1 MRWERSSE
9 NVTTFGA
16 VALRGKLVCPAS
28 SWFWHSTLKQLH
40 AFYKFP
46 QESFSITIEREGH
59 CGHNATKL
67 HVSRKAHS
75 QFLSYVSVSHTQTI
89 FQTPIY
95 VFIFL
100 LVPQTSLCIFFF
112 SADSMTAGAM
122 ATAAGAAVTLYLLF
136 RRRKKAEEEWSRA
149 RTLRARP
156 SQAPANLFESIMTLS
171 ETLRFTY
178 SETIGKWPIADLAF
192 GINSFMRKQGDLS
205 VASVYGGSGCVEL
218 KGPEAVADLEKL
230 LRLLTLCML
239 FSKKPFPEFL
249 DSAGFSQDHVL
260 LHSPKAELLKPAF
273 TIIHDTQSRCFLLLI
288 RGTHSIKDTL
298 TAATGAMVPF
308 HHSILSDGQISN
320 LVLGHAHC
328 GMVAAARWIAKL
340 CTPTLLKALNEF
352 PDSKVKVV
360 GHSLGGGTASLLT
373 YILREQKEL
382 SSSTCVTFAPAACM
396 TWELAESGKHF
407 ITTIINNSDL
417 VPTLSAF
424 SVDNLRSEVLQLVA
438 ASSWLNDLWDQVE
451 HTKVLNVI
459 YRSANTLGSHLQSI
473 SSAKDKVTGVG
484 AILLPVT
491 SSTEVVIKHARSVAK
506 AIVRTMAAHSQNIA
520 PLSKSKLNNLVNMSL
535 GPKNISKSLLTES
548 VFMLNKDEPNSSSE
562 RSGLDVVDE
571 EEPVIDANEHITEGE
586 LWYELEKE
594 LEKQNILNIQ
604 NQVEEAAKAKEIIEE
619 DHLVDTSN
627 SILTSDLVDS
637 YCFYPPGK
645 IMHIVSAPSDE
656 SSSNSKDVHIKLY
669 ETPRQRYSK
678 QPRRTDYKISDMG
691 LGIMG
696 FSFLIIQINTQ
707 NHKH

>member
-1 MRWERSSE
+1 MA
-9 NVTTFGA
+9 NV
-16 VALRGKLVCPAS
+16 LLVCGVC
-28 SWFWHSTLKQLH
+28 TR
-40 AFYKFP
+40 
-46 QESFSITIEREGH
+46 EREGH

-67 HVSRKAHS
+67 HVPRKAHS

-95 VFIFL
+95 FFIFL
-100 LVPQTSLCIFFF
+100 LVPQTSLCTFFF

-122 ATAAGAAVTLYLLF
+122 ATAAGAAMTLYLLF

-149 RTLRARP
+149 RTLRAKP
-156 SQAPANLFESIMTLS
+156 AQAPANLFESIVTLS
-171 ETLRFTY
+171 ETVRFTY

-218 KGPEAVADLEKL
+218 KGPEAVADLEIL

-249 DSAGFSQDHVL
+249 DSAGFSQDQVL

-273 TIIHDTQSRCFLLLI
+273 TIIHDMQSRCFLLLI

-308 HHSILSDGQISN
+308 HHSILNDGQISN

-328 GMVAAARWIAKL
+328 GMVAAARWIAKV
-340 CTPTLLKALNEF
+340 CTPTLLKALDEC
-352 PDSKVKVV
+352 PDSKVKIV

-424 SVDNLRSEVLQLVA
+424 SVDDLRSE
-438 ASSWLNDLWDQVE
+438 VE

-459 YRSANTLGSHLQSI
+459 YRSASILGSHLQSI
-473 SSAKDKVTGVG
+473 SAKDKVTGVG

-491 SSTEVVIKHARSVAK
+491 SSTEVVIKHARGVAK
-506 AIVRTMAAHSQNIA
+506 AVVKTMAAHTQNIG

-562 RSGLDVVDE
+562 RFGLDVVDE

-586 LWYELEKE
+586 LWNE

-604 NQVEEAAKAKEIIEE
+604 NQVDEAAKAKEIIEE

-656 SSSNSKDVHIKLY
+656 SSSNSKEEHIKLY
-669 ETPRQRYSK
+669 ETPRQLYSK
-678 QPRRTDYKISDMG
+678 QPRRTDCKIFDMG

-696 FSFLIIQINTQ
+696 YGLTTSFNFLSYPNEHTKSHALTLYDKVI
-707 NHKH
+707 K

>member
-1 MRWERSSE
+1 MVSMA
-9 NVTTFGA
+9 NV
-16 VALRGKLVCPAS
+16 LLVCGVC
-28 SWFWHSTLKQLH
+28 TR
-40 AFYKFP
+40 
-46 QESFSITIEREGH
+46 EREGH

-67 HVSRKAHS
+67 HVPRKAHS

-95 VFIFL
+95 FFIFL
-100 LVPQTSLCIFFF
+100 LVPQTSLCTFFF

-122 ATAAGAAVTLYLLF
+122 ATAAGAAMTLYLLF

-149 RTLRARP
+149 RTLRAKP
-156 SQAPANLFESIMTLS
+156 AQAPANLFESIVTLS
-171 ETLRFTY
+171 ETVRFTY

-218 KGPEAVADLEKL
+218 KGPEAVADLEIL

-249 DSAGFSQDHVL
+249 DSAGFSQDQVL
-260 LHSPKAELLKPAF
+260 LHSPKAE
-273 TIIHDTQSRCFLLLI
+273 
-288 RGTHSIKDTL
+288 
-298 TAATGAMVPF
+298 
-308 HHSILSDGQISN
+308 ISN

-328 GMVAAARWIAKL
+328 GMVAAARWIAKV
-340 CTPTLLKALNEF
+340 CTPTLLKALDEC
-352 PDSKVKVV
+352 PDSKVKIV

-424 SVDNLRSEVLQLVA
+424 SVDDLRSEVA
-438 ASSWLNDLWDQVE
+438 ASSWFNDLWDQVE

-459 YRSANTLGSHLQSI
+459 YRSASILGSHLQSI
-473 SSAKDKVTGVG
+473 SAKDKVTGVG

-491 SSTEVVIKHARSVAK
+491 SSTEVVIKHARGVAK
-506 AIVRTMAAHSQNIA
+506 AVVKTMAAHTQNIG

-562 RSGLDVVDE
+562 RFGLDVVDE

-586 LWYELEKE
+586 LWNE

-604 NQVEEAAKAKEIIEE
+604 NQVDEAAKAKEIIEE

-656 SSSNSKDVHIKLY
+656 SSSNSKEEHIKLY
-669 ETPRQRYSK
+669 ETPRQLYSK
-678 QPRRTDYKISDMG
+678 FRLSKKMINDHYMPTYRAMIQ
-691 LGIMG
+691 L
-696 FSFLIIQINTQ
+696 LIQQLKKDHNVQ
-707 NHKH
+707 

>member
-1 MRWERSSE
+1 MVSMA
-9 NVTTFGA
+9 NV
-16 VALRGKLVCPAS
+16 LLVCGVC
-28 SWFWHSTLKQLH
+28 TR
-40 AFYKFP
+40 
-46 QESFSITIEREGH
+46 EREGH

-67 HVSRKAHS
+67 HVPRKAHS

-95 VFIFL
+95 FFIFL
-100 LVPQTSLCIFFF
+100 LVPQTSLCTFFF

-122 ATAAGAAVTLYLLF
+122 ATAAGAAMTLYLLF

-149 RTLRARP
+149 RTLRAKP
-156 SQAPANLFESIMTLS
+156 AQAPANLFESIVTLS
-171 ETLRFTY
+171 ETVRFTY

-218 KGPEAVADLEKL
+218 KGPEAVADLEIL

-249 DSAGFSQDHVL
+249 DSAGFSQDQVL

-273 TIIHDTQSRCFLLLI
+273 TIIHDMQSRCFLLLI

-308 HHSILSDGQISN
+308 HHSILNDGQISN

-328 GMVAAARWIAKL
+328 GMVAAARWIAKV
-340 CTPTLLKALNEF
+340 CTPTLLKALDEC
-352 PDSKVKVV
+352 PDSKVKIV

-424 SVDNLRSEVLQLVA
+424 SVDDLRSE
-438 ASSWLNDLWDQVE
+438 VE

-459 YRSANTLGSHLQSI
+459 YRSASILGSHLQSI
-473 SSAKDKVTGVG
+473 SAKDKVTGVG

-491 SSTEVVIKHARSVAK
+491 SSTEVVIKHARGVAK
-506 AIVRTMAAHSQNIA
+506 AVVKTMAAHTQNIG

-562 RSGLDVVDE
+562 RFGLDVVDE

-586 LWYELEKE
+586 LWNE

-604 NQVEEAAKAKEIIEE
+604 NQVDEAAKAKEIIEE

-656 SSSNSKDVHIKLY
+656 SSSNSKEEHIKLY
-669 ETPRQRYSK
+669 ETPRQLYSK
-678 QPRRTDYKISDMG
+678 FRLSKKMINDHYMPTYRAMIQ
-691 LGIMG
+691 L
-696 FSFLIIQINTQ
+696 LIQQLKKDHNVQ
-707 NHKH
+707 